1 MMERFPNI
9 TNPVSDNNPAIKL
22 FGRRF
27 YKDQTPV
34 EYLAEFLLVF
44 ASAKVVEGTYK
55 YQFPLITDKDK
66 ELRYWPQVR
75 LPLKFFSFF
84 ATSKLETRYDVHSME
99 FRKGIEMLQNQINA
113 GSDEKRDLTVRL
125 LQSLFSGF
133 VGVAKN
139 RTWATQTFLPASDC
153 LLAKEVDWRHT
164 QAVAANPKDWDATMN
179 YFDTGAH
186 NFMARGGELIY
197 LQLLN
202 LFSQGASPAI
212 EQMRA
217 LESYKHLTDD
227 TSWKQGIETNLREM
241 LSKVENHIGGLASFI
256 EECWK
261 DYQYRPSQAASS
273 SSSLGWVPSDTATEA
288 YLLAS
293 EMLNIVTSSH
303 GSLQKVEFL
312 QDLCCLHV
320 LRTLCFRARRLEADT
335 GETDGF
341 IGNFAWVVCA
351 RNSET
356 AGEGRKLSIEGYQK
370 IEQML
375 YRVLRIPQIMNAN
388 LDPAKGDDHVYKL
401 FRKLGKEI
409 GLIVPRTGRHTRFV
423 LPNSVIRLLVASLIK
438 PGERVRLSEFYRRI
452 FAHYGIAIRS
462 TELAVALSW
471 LGNPNS
477 VVAVAQ
483 DTSWFEDELQRGGFL
498 IALSDAVSIVWNP
511 YTEKV

>member
-1 MMERFPNI
+1 MPDRFPNI
-9 TNPVSDNNPAIKL
+9 DNHEDLNPAIKL

-44 ASAKVVEGTYK
+44 ASAKIVEGGNK
-55 YQFPLITDKDK
+55 YQFPTITNTGK
-66 ELRYWPQVR
+66 ELKFWPHVR

-84 ATSKLETRYDVHSME
+84 ASSKLETRYDVHSAE
-99 FRKGIEMLQNQINA
+99 FRTGIDMLKKHISA
-113 GSDEKRDLTVRL
+113 GSDQKRDLTVRL

-164 QAVAANPKDWDATMN
+164 QAVANNPQDWESTLRF
-179 YFDTGAH
+179 FDTGAH

-202 LFSQGASPAI
+202 LFSHPDLPEI
-212 EQMRA
+212 EA
-217 LESYKHLTDD
+217 LRRHESYRHLTNDA
-227 TSWKQGIETNLREM
+227 SWKECIETDLREM
-241 LSKVENHIGGLASFI
+241 LGKVEDHIGGLASFI
-256 EECWK
+256 EDCWK
-261 DYQYRPSQAASS
+261 GYRYKSEPVESN
-273 SSSLGWVPSDTATEA
+273 LGWVPTDTATEA

-293 EMLNIVTSSH
+293 EMLNIASSSH

-320 LRTLCFRARRLEADT
+320 LRTLCCRARRLGADT
-335 GETDGF
+335 GVTDGF
-341 IGNFAWVVCA
+341 IGNFAWVVCT
-351 RNSET
+351 RSSET
-356 AGEGRKLSIEGYQK
+356 AGEGKKLAIEGYQK

-375 YRVLRIPQIMNAN
+375 FRVLRLPHLMKAN
-388 LDPAKGDDHVYKL
+388 SEPSKGDDHVYKL

-409 GLIVPRTGRHTRFV
+409 GLLAPKTGANIRFV
-423 LPNSVIRLLVASLIK
+423 LPNSIIRLLVASLIR
-438 PGERVRLSEFYRRI
+438 PGKRIRLSEFYRRI
-452 FAHYGIAIRS
+452 FSHYGIAIRS
-462 TELAVALSW
+462 NELAVALNW

-483 DTSWFEDELQRGGFL
+483 DTTWFEDELQRGGFL
-498 IALSDAVSIVWNP
+498 IALSDAVSIVCNP
-511 YTEKV
+511 YK

>member
-1 MMERFPNI
+1 MTNMMERFPNI
-9 TNPVSDNNPAIKL
+9 PSSVSDNNPAIKL

-44 ASAKVVEGTYK
+44 ASAKIVKGTYK
-55 YQFPLITDKDK
+55 YQFPSVVDKNE
-66 ELRYWPQVR
+66 ELQYWPQVR
-75 LPLKFFSFF
+75 LSLKFFSFF
-84 ATSKLETRYDVHSME
+84 ASSKLETRFDVHSME
-99 FRKGIEMLQNQINA
+99 FRKGIEALQNQINA
-113 GSDEKRDLTVRL
+113 GSDQKRDLTVRL

-164 QAVAANPKDWDATMN
+164 QAVANSPKDWESTLK

-202 LFSQGASPAI
+202 LFSQGSSPAI
-212 EQMRA
+212 EH
-217 LESYKHLTDD
+217 LKGLDSYKHLTDD
-227 TSWKQGIETNLREM
+227 ANWKQSIETNLRDM
-241 LSKVENHIGGLASFI
+241 LSKVESHIGGLASFI
-256 EECWK
+256 EDCWK
-261 DYQYRPSQAASS
+261 EYQYSS
-273 SSSLGWVPSDTATEA
+273 EPTSSTLGWVPSDTATEA
-288 YLLAS
+288 HLLAS
-293 EMLNIVTSSH
+293 EMLNIVSSSH

-320 LRTLCFRARRLEADT
+320 LRTLSCRARRLGADT
-335 GETDGF
+335 GVTDGF
-341 IGNFAWVVCA
+341 IGNYAWVVCA

-356 AGEGRKLSIEGYQK
+356 AGEGRKLAIEGYLK

-375 YRVLRIPQIMNAN
+375 YRVLRIPQITNAN
-388 LDPAKGDDHVYKL
+388 LDPSKGDDHVCKL
-401 FRKLGKEI
+401 FKKLGKEI
-409 GLIVPRTGRHTRFV
+409 GLIVPKTGKYTRFV
-423 LPNSVIRLLVASLIK
+423 LPNSIIRLLVASLIK

-462 TELAVALSW
+462 TELAAALNW

-511 YTEKV
+511 YSEKV

>member
-1 MMERFPNI
+1 MDRFPNI
-9 TNPVSDNNPAIKL
+9 DEPEDKKNAAIKL

-44 ASAKVVEGTYK
+44 ASSKVLEGSYA
-55 YQFPLITDKDK
+55 YQFPDIVDRDRKLN
-66 ELRYWPQVR
+66 YWPHVR

-84 ATSKLETRYDVHSME
+84 SSSKLETRYDVHSNE
-99 FRKGIEMLQNQINA
+99 FRHGIETLKNQINA
-113 GSDEKRDLTVRL
+113 GSEQKRDLTVRL

-153 LLAKEVDWRHT
+153 LLAKEIDWRHT
-164 QAVAANPKDWDATMN
+164 AAVRENPQDWAATLTH
-179 YFDTGAH
+179 FDTGAH

-202 LFSQGASPAI
+202 LFSNFSSPEI
-212 EQMRA
+212 ESLRNHD
-217 LESYKHLTDD
+217 SYKHLIDD
-227 TSWKQGIETNLREM
+227 SSWKDSIEINLKEM
-241 LSKVENHIGGLASFI
+241 LDKVENHIGGLASFI
-256 EECWK
+256 EESLK
-261 DYQYRPSQAASS
+261 EYQYKKGTTE
-273 SSSLGWVPSDTATEA
+273 SSLGWVPIDTSTEA

-293 EMLNIVTSSH
+293 EMLNIVSSSH

-312 QDLCCLHV
+312 QDLCCIHV
-320 LRTLCFRARRLEADT
+320 LRTLCCRTRRLGADD
-335 GETDGF
+335 GETNGF
-341 IGNFAWVVCA
+341 IGNYAWIASA
-351 RNSET
+351 RSSDT
-356 AGEGRKLSIEGYQK
+356 TDEGRKLAIEGYQK

-375 YRVLRIPQIMNAN
+375 FRVLRMSKYVNASSKSE
-388 LDPAKGDDHVYKL
+388 DIDKHVFKL

-409 GLIVPRTGRHTRFV
+409 GLIIPRTGKHFRFV
-423 LPNSVIRLLVASLIK
+423 LPNSIIRLLVASLIK
-438 PGERVRLSEFYRRI
+438 PGERIRLSEFYRRI

-462 TELAVALSW
+462 AELAVALNW

-511 YTEKV
+511 YIQKRCDQ

>member
-1 MMERFPNI
+1 MMERFPNS
-9 TNPVSDNNPAIKL
+9 TNSKSDNNAAIKL

-44 ASAKVVEGTYK
+44 ASSKVVDGSNK
-55 YQFPLITDKDK
+55 YQFPQIASGTTDIK
-66 ELRYWPQVR
+66 YWPHDR

-84 ATSKLETRYDVHSME
+84 ASSKLETRYEVHSDE
-99 FRKGIEMLQNQINA
+99 FRSAIKAMKSQINA
-113 GSDEKRDLTVRL
+113 GSEQKCDLTVRL

-139 RTWATQTFLPASDC
+139 RTWATQAFLPASDC
-153 LLAKEVDWRHT
+153 LLAREIDWRHT
-164 QAVAANPKDWDATMN
+164 QAIKNKPTDWVSTLQ
-179 YFDTGAH
+179 YFDSNTH

-202 LFSQGASPAI
+202 LFSHFNSQEIAAI
-212 EQMRA
+212 KSNK
-217 LESYKHLTDD
+217 SYKHLTDD
-227 TSWKQGIETNLREM
+227 LHWKDEIETNLKEM

-261 DYQYRPSQAASS
+261 DFRLTPEIKP
-273 SSSLGWVPSDTATEA
+273 SSLGWVPKDTATEA

-293 EMLNIVTSSH
+293 EIGNIASSSH

-312 QDLCCLHV
+312 QNLCCLHV
-320 LRTLCFRARRLEADT
+320 LRTLCCRARRLGADD

-341 IGNFAWVVCA
+341 ISNYTWIVCA
-351 RNSET
+351 RDSET
-356 AGEGRKLSIEGYQK
+356 AGEGRKLAIEGYQK

-375 YRVLRIPQIMNAN
+375 YRVLRIPQFKSASAN
-388 LDPAKGDDHVYKL
+388 FTPAQGDDHVYKL

-409 GLIVPRTGRHTRFV
+409 GLLSPKTGKSIRFV
-423 LPNSVIRLLVASLIK
+423 LPNSIIRLLVAALIK
-438 PGERVRLSEFYRRI
+438 PGERIRLSEFYSRI

-462 TELAVALSW
+462 AELSVALNW

-477 VVAVAQ
+477 VVAMAQ
-483 DTSWFEDELQRGGFL
+483 NTSWFEEELQRGGFL
-498 IALSDAVSIVWNP
+498 ITLSDAVSIVWNR
-511 YTEKV
+511 YK